1 VSERALATIEK
12 ILSLEPIEGADKIEL
27 AKVRGWNVVV
37 QKGLYEVGDLVI
49 YFEIDTM
56 LPQDDERF
64 ESFMSRGVRT
74 DSEGRT
80 GHVVKTIRLK
90 GKYSQGLVMPVD
102 EFADP
107 FAYEERPLAVG
118 SDVTDAVGV
127 WKWEPPIP
135 AQLSGKVRG
144 GLPGWVR
151 KTDAER
157 IQNFEDFLPLDPEDF
172 YCTEKIDGSS
182 VTFTFKDDDF
192 HVCSRNLDLEETEGN
207 TFWEIAKKYHIKDF
221 LYDMLHEYCAGN
233 VTPDDYIT
241 LQGEIYGEGINGNR
255 LGLKGH
261 HFAAFNFESSKP
273 IWLPYVKDGLVEGI
287 PMVPLF
293 GTDWDYMDDIEDV
306 IIGPRIPAPQSVEEA
321 LEAVDG
327 LKSLLAK
334 DRLAE
339 GVVWRRKDGE
349 DIIPGVRS
357 LKAISNK
364 YLLKEK

>member
-1 VSERALATIEK
+1 MTERKLATLEK
-12 ILSLEPIEGADKIEL
+12 IQSLEPIEGADKIEL

-37 QKGLYEVGDLVI
+37 QKDLYEVGSEVV

-56 LPQDDERF
+56 LPQSDERF
-64 ESFMSRGVRT
+64 ESFMARGVRT

-90 GKYSQGLVMPVD
+90 GQYSQGLIMPWK
-102 EFADP
+102 E
-107 FAYEERPLAVG
+107 FAYELGKIYDRRFG
-118 SDVTDAVGV
+118 TDVSEVIGV

-157 IQNFEDFLPLDPEDF
+157 IQNFEDFLPLNPDDF

-182 VTFTFKDDDF
+182 ATFTLKDGDF

-207 TFWEIAKKYHIKDF
+207 TFWEMAKRYKIREF
-221 LYDMLHEYCAGN
+221 LESMLEEQTN
-233 VTPDDYIT
+233 NTSDDYIT
-241 LQGEIYGEGINGNR
+241 IQGEIYGEGINGNR

-261 HFAAFNFESSKP
+261 HFRAFNFELNGKF
-273 IWLPYVKDGLVEGI
+273 
-287 PMVPLF
+287 VPLEYL
-293 GTDWDYMDDIEDV
+293 DRSDPMNADEDLV
-306 IIGPRIPAPQSVEEA
+306 HIPAVPHLGVGSMYYEDGPLISAPQTVSEA

-327 LKSLLAK
+327 MKSLLAK

-349 DIIPGVRS
+349 DIIPGIRS
-357 LKAISNK
+357 VKAISNK

>member
-1 VSERALATIEK
+1 MNERALATIEK

-27 AKVRGWNVVV
+27 ARVRGWNVVV
-37 QKGLYEVGDLVI
+37 QKDLYKVGDPVV

-56 LPQDDERF
+56 LPQSDERF

-90 GKYSQGLVMPVD
+90 GQYSQGLVMPVD
-102 EFADP
+102 QFSHELN
-107 FAYEERPLAVG
+107 LAFLKGYQSATVG
-118 SDVTDAVGV
+118 DDITEHIGV

-157 IQNFEDFLPLDPEDF
+157 VQNFEDFLPLNPDEF
-172 YCTEKIDGSS
+172 YCTEKVDGSS
-182 VTFTFKDDDF
+182 ATFTYHYDDGF
-192 HVCSRNLDLEETEGN
+192 HVCSRNLDLEPTDGN
-207 TFWEIAKKYHIKDF
+207 TFWEIADRYEIDDV
-221 LYDMLHEYCAGN
+221 LINWIND
-233 VTPDDYIT
+233 TPGAKTATI
-241 LQGEIYGEGINGNR
+241 QGEIYGEGINGNR

-261 HFAAFNFESSKP
+261 HFAAFNFEIDGQVQNLDHIAEQLP
-273 IWLPYVKDGLVEGI
+273 IVPWLDEDPRFDGLH
-287 PMVPLF
+287 
-293 GTDWDYMDDIEDV
+293 
-306 IIGPRIPAPQSVEEA
+306 APQSVSEA

-327 LKSLLAK
+327 MKSTLAK

-349 DIIPGVRS
+349 DIIPGIRS
-357 LKAISNK
+357 VKAISNK

>member
-1 VSERALATIEK
+1 MSERKLATIEK
-12 ILSLEPIEGADKIEL
+12 IDSLTPIEGADKIEL

-37 QKGLYEVGDLVI
+37 QKGLYEVGDPVV

-56 LPQDDERF
+56 LPESDERF
-64 ESFMSRGVRT
+64 ESFMARGVRT

-90 GKYSQGLVMPVD
+90 GQYSQGLVMPIG
-102 EFADP
+102 EFFEVMSRYTVISP
-107 FAYEERPLAVG
+107 KCENLIG
-118 SDVTDAVGV
+118 MDVTEDIGV

-157 IQNFEDFLPLDPEDF
+157 VQNFEDFLPLNPDEF

-182 VTFTFKDDDF
+182 ATFTYHYDEGF
-192 HVCSRNLDLEETEGN
+192 HVCSRNLDLEPTDGN
-207 TFWEIAKKYHIKDF
+207 TFWEIANRYEI
-221 LYDMLHEYCAGN
+221 
-233 VTPDDYIT
+233 DDILIGWINDSPGAKT
-241 LQGEIYGEGINGNR
+241 ATIQGEIYGEGINGNR

-261 HFAAFNFESSKP
+261 HFAAFNFEIDGQVQNLDHVAEQVP
-273 IWLPYVKDGLVEGI
+273 IVPWLD
-287 PMVPLF
+287 
-293 GTDWDYMDDIEDV
+293 ED
-306 IIGPRIPAPQSVEEA
+306 PRFDNLHAPQSVSEA

-327 LKSLLAK
+327 MKSTLAK

-349 DIIPGVRS
+349 DIIPGVRA

>member
-1 VSERALATIEK
+1 MSERALATIEK

-37 QKGLYEVGDLVI
+37 QKDLYEVGDPVI

-64 ESFMSRGVRT
+64 ESFMSRGIRT

-90 GKYSQGLVMPVD
+90 GQYSQGLVMPIQ
-102 EFADP
+102 EFSSD
-107 FAYEERPLAVG
+107 LSTTLTG
-118 SDVTDAVGV
+118 QDVTNDVGV

-157 IQNFEDFLPLDPEDF
+157 IQNFEDFLPLNPDDF

-182 VTFTFKDDDF
+182 ATFTLKDGDF

-207 TFWEIAKKYHIKDF
+207 TFWEMAKRYKIREF
-221 LYDMLHEYCAGN
+221 LESMLEEQTN
-233 VTPDDYIT
+233 NTSDDYIT
-241 LQGEIYGEGINGNR
+241 IQGEIYGEGINGNR
-255 LGLKGH
+255 LSLKGH
-261 HFAAFNFESSKP
+261 YFRAFNFELNGKF
-273 IWLPYVKDGLVEGI
+273 
-287 PMVPLF
+287 VPLEYLDRSDPVD
-293 GTDWDYMDDIEDV
+293 TDEDLV
-306 IIGPRIPAPQSVEEA
+306 HIPAVPHLGVGSMYYEDGPLIPAPQTVSEA

-327 LKSLLAK
+327 MKSLLAK
-334 DRLAE
+334 DRLSE
-339 GVVWRRKDGE
+339 GVVWRRKDGG
-349 DIIPGVRS
+349 DIIPGIRS
-357 LKAISNK
+357 VKAISNK

>member
-1 VSERALATIEK
+1 MTERKLATIEK
-12 ILSLEPIEGADKIEL
+12 IESLTPIEGADKIEL

-37 QKGLYEVGDLVI
+37 QKGLYKEGDQAI

-56 LPQDDERF
+56 LPENDERYA
-64 ESFMSRGVRT
+64 SFMERGVRT
-74 DSEGRT
+74 DSAGRT

-90 GKYSQGLVMPVD
+90 GQYSQGLVMPIQ
-102 EFADP
+102 EFSS
-107 FAYEERPLAVG
+107 ELSTTLIG
-118 SDVTDAVGV
+118 QDVTNDVGV

-135 AQLSGKVRG
+135 ANLSGKVRG

-157 IQNFEDFLPLDPEDF
+157 IQNFEDFLPLNPDEF
-172 YCTEKIDGSS
+172 YCTEKLDGSS
-182 VTFTFKDDDF
+182 VTFTLNGDDF
-192 HVCSRNLDLEETEGN
+192 HVCSRNLDLEETQGN
-207 TFWEIAKKYHIKDF
+207 TFWEIANRYDIKDI
-221 LYDMLHEYCAGN
+221 LTRWLEDINTLEACET
-233 VTPDDYIT
+233 VTI
-241 LQGEIYGEGINGNR
+241 QGEILGEGVNGNR

-261 HFAAFNFESSKP
+261 HFSAFNFEVNGTPLPLELIEEQLP
-273 IWLPYVKDGLVEGI
+273 I
-287 PMVPLF
+287 VPWV
-293 GTDWDYMDDIEDV
+293 D
-306 IIGPRIPAPQSVEEA
+306 IPAPQSVSEA

-327 LKSLLAK
+327 MKSLLAK

-349 DIIPGVRS
+349 NITPGVRA

>member
-1 VSERALATIEK
+1 MTERKLATIEK
-12 ILSLEPIEGADKIEL
+12 IQSLEPIEGADKIEL

-37 QKGLYEVGDLVI
+37 QKDLYEVGSEVI

-56 LPQDDERF
+56 LPQEDERF

-90 GKYSQGLVMPVD
+90 GQYSQGLVMPWK
-102 EFADP
+102 EFSEEL
-107 FAYEERPLAVG
+107 AYLYDRRFG
-118 SDVTDAVGV
+118 TDVSELVGV

-182 VTFTFKDDDF
+182 ATFTLKDGDF

-207 TFWEIAKKYHIKDF
+207 TFWETARR
-221 LYDMLHEYCAGN
+221 YDIGNILADWLLDSAGSET
-233 VTPDDYIT
+233 VTI
-241 LQGEIYGEGINGNR
+241 QGEIYGEGINGNR

-261 HFAAFNFESSKP
+261 HFAAFNFE
-273 IWLPYVKDGLVEGI
+273 IDGQVQNLDHLEEQLPT
-287 PMVPLF
+287 VP
-293 GTDWDYMDDIEDV
+293 GMD
-306 IIGPRIPAPQSVEEA
+306 IPAPQSVSEA
-321 LEAVDG
+321 LETVDG
-327 LKSLLAK
+327 MKSFVAK

>member
-1 VSERALATIEK
+1 MTERKLATIEQ
-12 ILSLEPIEGADKIEL
+12 IQSLEPIEGADKIEL

-37 QKGLYEVGDLVI
+37 QKGLYEVGDPVV

-56 LPQDDERF
+56 LPQSDERF
-64 ESFMSRGVRT
+64 ESFMARGVRT

-90 GKYSQGLVMPVD
+90 GQYSQGLVMPIG
-102 EFADP
+102 EFLEVMSRYTVISP
-107 FAYEERPLAVG
+107 KCENLIG
-118 SDVTDAVGV
+118 MDVTEDIGV

-157 IQNFEDFLPLDPEDF
+157 VQNFEDYLPLNPDEF

-182 VTFTFKDDDF
+182 ATFTLNGDDF

-207 TFWEIAKKYHIKDF
+207 TFWEVAKTYEIREF
-221 LYDMLHEYCAGN
+221 LEQIRIEEDLESSSI
-233 VTPDDYIT
+233 VT

-261 HFAAFNFESSKP
+261 HFAKFNLEANDSFLGSWYDELFP
-273 IWLPYVKDGLVEGI
+273 ATAPYL
-287 PMVPLF
+287 
-293 GTDWDYMDDIEDV
+293 DV
-306 IIGPRIPAPQSVEEA
+306 PAPQSVSEA

-327 LKSLLAK
+327 MKSTLAK

-349 DIIPGVRS
+349 DIIPGIRA